1 MLLIYVFHVAF
12 YSLFLLRKLGG
23 SAALD
28 ASPGP
33 APPATPAASDASA
46 SSAPHARGLIAM
58 HMAANAVL
66 YFGLGQALLSRH
78 PSRMLFPPQPV
89 LGGVVIVGAGG
100 LLVSALRVFRSW
112 RLLARI
118 EKGHQLCTIG
128 PFRFVRHPIYVAMD
142 LLALGTFLWVPSAIV
157 LAGAA
162 LVVAAGDRR
171 ARGEERLLAD
181 VFGDEY
187 RAYCARVA
195 RTIPGVY

>member
-1 MLLIYVFHVAF
+1 MRLIYVFHVVF
-12 YSLFLLRKLGG
+12 YSLFVLRKLGG
-23 SAALD
+23 PSAPAVT
-28 ASPGP
+28 PGP
-33 APPATPAASDASA
+33 AAPDASA
-46 SSAPHARGLIAM
+46 PSAPHARGLIAM

-66 YFGLGQALLSRH
+66 YYGLGQALLSRH
-78 PSRMLFPPQPV
+78 PSRLLFAPQLV
-89 LGGVVIVGAGG
+89 LGGAVIVGAGA

-128 PFRFVRHPIYVAMD
+128 PFRFVRHPIYAAMD

-162 LVVAAGDRR
+162 LIVMAGDGR

-187 RAYCARVA
+187 RTYCARVA